1 MRQTLLL
8 LGGALLLSF
17 ASCQENKD
25 EVMETLPK
33 KDSINVEERNKAIV
47 KESFEAMEKGDVNGV
62 MKNAA
67 PDFRD
72 YGDGSMGSMGLDS
85 SKAMMSEWLGSLT
98 DYKIENEEYYA
109 DGNKVLV
116 YADYSGTWTKDMMGM
131 KASGKA
137 FKTKDVDIFTLN
149 DEGKVTEHRNVQNW
163 GAVMGMP
170 AGAPPAAEE
179 KKK

>member
-1 MRQTLLL
+1 MKQTLLL
-8 LGGALLLSF
+8 LGGALLLSL

-25 EVMETLPK
+25 EVTENLPK
-33 KDSINVEERNKAIV
+33 KDSVNIEERNKDIV

-85 SKAMMSEWLGSLT
+85 SRAMMTEWLGSLS

-116 YADYSGTWTKDMMGM
+116 YADYSGSWTKDMMGM
-131 KASGKA
+131 KATGKA
-137 FKTKDVDIFTLN
+137 FKTKDIDIFTLN
-149 DEGKVTEHRNVQNW
+149 DEGKITEHRNVQNW
-163 GAVMGMP
+163 GAVMGMQP
-170 AGAPPAAEE
+170 PGQAPAEE